1 MMQRQLCALALAAV
15 AALSGCAATSSLQTG
30 MTRDQV
36 LAKWGKPLR
45 EVPISVGER
54 LQYTQQPS
62 GQEAFNVDLD
72 KTGHVVSV
80 DQVLFRANFARIST
94 AGDWTKADVER
105 EFGPSGKI
113 EHVSRWDGPIMAYRF
128 REGMNDLM
136 FWVYLDNAG
145 VVRRAHEGIDWRN
158 QRSVRG

>member
-1 MMQRQLCALALAAV
+1 MKQIRIYALALAAV
-15 AALSGCAATSSLQTG
+15 AALSGCAATSLQNG

-36 LAKWGKPLR
+36 LAKWGKPTR
-45 EVPISVGER
+45 QVPIEVGER

-80 DQVLFRANFARIST
+80 DQVLFRGNFARIST
-94 AGDWTKADVER
+94 AGDWTRADVER

-113 EHVSRWDGPIMAYRF
+113 EHVSRWDGPILAYRF
-128 REGMNDLM
+128 REGMTDLM

-145 VVRRAHEGIDWRN
+145 IVRRAHEGIDWRN